1 MVQRQ
6 AVTKKEALAY
16 KSADRAPVLLTHR
29 VNQSRGIPHVVHPR
43 PEQRRLYTHLRP
55 RLEWIGSAPESYRII
70 DGVVALIAALSL
82 RDSEFL
88 PPRS

>member
-1 MVQRQ
+1 MLVHPRPERH
-6 AVTKKEALAY
+6 K
-16 KSADRAPVLLTHR
+16 DMF
-29 VNQSRGIPHVVHPR
+29 VHPR